1 MSRRAHHPVIH
12 DTRLGKRRCRLEKD
26 RLSQS
31 GGHKGPLEII
41 DDVFDIIE
49 VATRADQIWGL
60 TPPLMSF
67 LVGEL
72 DREEQLLH
80 H

>member
-1 MSRRAHHPVIH
+1 MTPDLASVDVVSKRINAFLRR
-12 DTRLGKRRCRLEKD
+12 
-26 RLSQS
+26 SQTC
-31 GGHKGPLEII
+31 GHKGPLEII
-41 DDVFDIIE
+41 DGVFDIIE
-49 VATRADQIWGL
+49 VATRADQLWGL

-72 DREEQLLH
+72 DREEQLSH